1 MDVALKLDYFRNQI
15 LGLDKF
21 PDLDFVLEV
30 FAFQAQSNPVYK
42 EYLNLLGVTSGDITR
57 LEEIPFLPISFFK
70 NHSIKTGTWPAEQVF
85 SSSGTTSN
93 QTSKHELF
101 SSSFYR
107 AHSQRCFEERYGSLA
122 DYCVLALLPNYLER
136 GGSSLVFMVDHFI
149 RTSKDQDSGFFLY
162 DWAQLAELL
171 KRKIATGQKTLLIGV
186 SFALLDFAEQFDLD
200 LSDIVIMETGG
211 MKGRRKEIPRAAL
224 HRQLQTGF
232 KCSKIHSEYGMTEL
246 LSQAYSTGDGLFKPP
261 PSMQVFAGDIT
272 DPFSYVKAGK
282 TGVLRLIDLANF
294 ASISFIETAD
304 LIQQSSEGFYV
315 LGRMDNALMRGCN
328 LMYESA

>member
-1 MDVALKLDYFRNQI
+1 MDVALKLDYFRDQI

-30 FAFQAQSNPVYK
+30 FEFQAQFNPVYK
-42 EYLNLLGVTSGDITR
+42 EYLSLLNFSSSDIAR
-57 LEEIPFLPISFFK
+57 IEDIPFLPISFFK

-85 SSSGTTSN
+85 SSSGTTSS
-93 QTSKHELF
+93 QSSKHELF
-101 SSSFYR
+101 SSAFYQ
-107 AHSQRCFEERYGSLA
+107 AHSQRCFEERYGAIA

-149 RTSKDQDSGFFLY
+149 RSSSDKDSGFFLY
-162 DWAQLAELL
+162 DWDSLAEVL
-171 KRKIATGQKTLLIGV
+171 KRKITSGQKTLLIGV
-186 SFALLDFAEQFDLD
+186 SFALLDFAEQFNLD
-200 LSDIVIMETGG
+200 LSEVVIMETGG
-211 MKGRRKEIPRAAL
+211 MKGRRKEIPRAVL
-224 HRQLQTGF
+224 HQQLQKGF
-232 KCSKIHSEYGMTEL
+232 KSSKIHSEYGMTEL
-246 LSQAYSTGDGLFKPP
+246 LSQAYSTGEGLFMTP
-261 PSMQVFAGDIT
+261 PSMQVLAGDMT
-272 DPFSYVKAGK
+272 DPFSYVNEGK

-304 LIQQSSEGFYV
+304 LIKRSAEGFYV

>member
-30 FAFQAQSNPVYK
+30 FEFQAQFNPVYK
-42 EYLNLLGVTSGDITR
+42 KYLNLLGVTTGDIAR
-57 LEEIPFLPISFFK
+57 LEDIPFLPISFFK
-70 NHSIKTGTWPAEQVF
+70 NHAIKTGIWPAEQVF

-93 QTSKHELF
+93 QTSKHELY

-149 RTSKDQDSGFFLY
+149 RTSTDQDSGFFLY

-171 KRKIATGQKTLLIGV
+171 RRKIATGQKTLLIGV
-186 SFALLDFAEQFDLD
+186 SFALLDFAEQFGLD

-224 HRQLQTGF
+224 HRQLQTAF
-232 KCSKIHSEYGMTEL
+232 KCSNIHSEYGMTEL
-246 LSQAYSTGDGLFKPP
+246 LSQAYSTGDGLFKTP

-282 TGVLRLIDLANF
+282 TGVLRLVDLANF